1 MKPRRPKERNKTMN
15 ISNSRTIRSNT
26 NCRSTAQVSRSA
38 DKGNA
43 FKAYVTFRGWT
54 DKGNRSSKFWEIT
67 GRGTSTVTVRWG
79 KIGSPGRSQ
88 CISYWEAMNRLDE
101 KTAKGYSF

>member
-1 MKPRRPKERNKTMN
+1 MVRNKTMN
-15 ISNSRTIRSNT
+15 IQTPRSIRSNT
-26 NCRSTAQVSRSA
+26 NCTSTAMVRRA
-38 DKGNA
+38 CDKGNA

-54 DKGNRSSKFWEIT
+54 EKGNRSSKFWEMP

-79 KIGSPGRSQ
+79 RFGSAGKSQ
-88 CISYWEAMNRLDE
+88 CISYWEAMGRLGK

>member
-1 MKPRRPKERNKTMN
+1 MN
-15 ISNSRTIRSNT
+15 ARTSRTIRSNT
-26 NCRSTAQVSRSA
+26 NCRTRSDVSRSA

-79 KIGSPGRSQ
+79 RIGTPGRSQ
-88 CISYWEAMNRLDE
+88 CISYWEAMDRLSKKLD
-101 KTAKGYSF
+101 KGYSF

>member
-1 MKPRRPKERNKTMN
+1 MN
-15 ISNSRTIRSNT
+15 TSTSPRTIRTNT
-26 NCRSTAQVSRSA
+26 NCRSRRDVACSA

-54 DKGNRSSKFWEIT
+54 ESGNSSRKFWEIT

-79 KIGSPGRSQ
+79 RIGSAGRSQ
-88 CISYWEAMNRLDE
+88 CISYWEAMDRLGKKMD
-101 KTAKGYSF
+101 KGYSF